1 MGHHGKIVVKTD
13 QESAIIDLLR
23 TVAKGRGEART
34 VFETAARSDS
44 KGNGEAEKA
53 VQSIEEM
60 LRTLMVDLEER
71 CGEPLSVTEPF
82 FEWLIE
88 HACDLLNK
96 YHVRKGN
103 KTAWESI
110 KKGPYTGDVYQFGAP
125 VMHRLSGPV
134 QGGVVHERWHDGV
147 YLGTQFS
154 SGEHIVAMPDGKV
167 VRARAVQPKPEGVP
181 TTKASLDVIA
191 SGPAGGSVVITQKS
205 SGPTKKSE
213 DGTPG
218 SSDSDPVPTGFR
230 VNQDLLDKVGY
241 SKGSQSA
248 NLLEEEREVTQ
259 RTTAKI
265 AGNA

>member
-1 MGHHGKIVVKTD
+1 M
-13 QESAIIDLLR
+13 
-23 TVAKGRGEART
+23 
-34 VFETAARSDS
+34 FETAARSDS

-125 VMHRLSGPV
+125 CMAPAFR
-134 QGGVVHERWHDGV
+134 
-147 YLGTQFS
+147 T
-154 SGEHIVAMPDGKV
+154 
-167 VRARAVQPKPEGVP
+167 RARRSSPRAVARWGLPGHPV
-181 TTKASLDVIA
+181 LIR
-191 SGPAGGSVVITQKS
+191 
-205 SGPTKKSE
+205 
-213 DGTPG
+213 GTY
-218 SSDSDPVPTGFR
+218 R
-230 VNQDLLDKVGY
+230 C
-241 SKGSQSA
+241 
-248 NLLEEEREVTQ
+248 
-259 RTTAKI
+259 
-265 AGNA
+265 NA